1 MPIVWLLYASKIVI
15 FVLTYFKQ
23 GQSTSLKKP
32 LGYSFVW
39 RVYFHSAEYNILHCT
54 VDAYYHKLIN
64 STKHTQTFITNNSV
78 MRVETIIATEPP
90 I

>member
-1 MPIVWLLYASKIVI
+1 MSIVWLLYASKIVI

-23 GQSTSLKKP
+23 GQSTSLKN
-32 LGYSFVW
+32 LWGTVLFEECTSIQL
-39 RVYFHSAEYNILHCT
+39 NIIYYT
-54 VDAYYHKLIN
+54 VDAYYDKLID